1 MCAWKPS
8 VRIKDVKGCLRLYI
22 ERVKGTG
29 VNVHLLP

>member
-1 MCAWKPS
+1 MR

-22 ERVKGTG
+22 ERVKGRG